1 MHVEFLGVPR
11 QRAGT
16 SGLEVHA
23 DTLGQL
29 LGTLAQRHV
38 EHHRR
43 THREVPLEAI
53 EGTETDAAPTAPVTP
68 LPAEL
73 SQLSHAVCRTLEA
86 LAAEDRFLLAAYF
99 LDQQTLLQIARLL
112 HVHEAT
118 ISRRL
123 KRLTSDLR
131 KQLLR
136 SLESAGL
143 SKRAAEE
150 ALGADPRDLEVNLRA
165 LLQTSQ
171 PQPFSHK
178 ESIKT
183 SLTDE
188 HAANS
193 TEQTAAK

>member
-1 MHVEFLGVPR
+1 M
-11 QRAGT
+11 
-16 SGLEVHA
+16 
-23 DTLGQL
+23 
-29 LGTLAQRHV
+29 
-38 EHHRR
+38 
-43 THREVPLEAI
+43 
-53 EGTETDAAPTAPVTP
+53 
-68 LPAEL
+68 
-73 SQLSHAVCRTLEA
+73 
-86 LAAEDRFLLAAYF
+86 
-99 LDQQTLLQIARLL
+99 

-136 SLESAGL
+136 SLEAAGL

-183 SLTDE
+183 SLPDE